1 VICKYAVAI
10 SITNYILYDIND
22 IRPIICFSFNYYG
35 CRWVYFRDMLG
46 YHLFR
51 SSVVATVSATLSLLD
66 TLNAKPLHLR
76 ELYNIKRSSTAIRGV
91 KN

>member
-1 VICKYAVAI
+1 M
-10 SITNYILYDIND
+10 ILGLLFVSVL
-22 IRPIICFSFNYYG
+22 IIMAALNHYHSA
-35 CRWVYFRDMLG
+35 RRLWVYFRDMLG